1 MNCAEAQELVGAYFD
16 DELDLVNSLA
26 VEKHLAECAACTAEL
41 ERLGALRSAIRS
53 QAPYYAAS
61 AALRARVQ
69 GGRRFVRMGW
79 APWLAAAAAVL
90 VAAAV
95 WLAPAPG
102 PAVKDEVVEAHIR
115 SLQENHLLD
124 VPSSD
129 RHTVKPWFAGKLD
142 FAPEV
147 EDLADRGF
155 VLEGGRLDYLDGRA
169 VAALIYKRRLH
180 TVNVFVWP
188 GAGERA
194 IRLDTRRGFNVA
206 RWTHGGL
213 EWWAVSD
220 LNGEELAE
228 LGRDLGGR

>member
-16 DELDLVNSLA
+16 DELDPVNSLA
-26 VEKHLAECAACTAEL
+26 VEKHVAGCAACAGEL
-41 ERLGALRSAIRS
+41 EVLGALRSAMRA
-53 QAPYYAAS
+53 QAPYYAAP
-61 AALRARVQ
+61 AELRARVR
-69 GGRRFVRMGW
+69 GGRRSFGAGW

-95 WLAPAPG
+95 WLAPARG
-102 PAVKDEVVEAHIR
+102 PAIEEEVVAAHVR
-115 SLQENHLLD
+115 SLQGNHLLD

-155 VLEGGRLDYLDGRA
+155 ALVGGRLDYLDGRA
-169 VAALIYKRRLH
+169 VAALIYRRRLH

-188 GAGERA
+188 GKGERA
-194 IRLDTRRGFNVA
+194 MGLETRRGFNVA

-220 LNGEELAE
+220 LSGAELRE
-228 LGRDLGGR
+228 LGRDLGAR